1 MNIIEDINKLHVGRM
16 EEDIDLKKYT
26 TYKAGGHAKAI
37 VYPTDIDNLIKLLKY
52 LKDSNVKHKVI
63 GNCSNLLFS
72 DSYYDGILIKL
83 SEFNHIKI
91 EDTKI
96 LVGSGYHLTKLA
108 LQASREGLTGLEF
121 AVGIPG
127 TVGGAVYM
135 NAGAYKSDMGYIVS
149 EIKVLTPNFEIKT
162 MYNKEL
168 AFHYR
173 TSFLEKNK
181 GYICL
186 DATIILKHGDSKAIM
201 DLIEERKKRRLMSQ
215 PLEWPSAGS
224 VFRNPENDFAGRLV
238 EELGYKGKGIGDAI
252 VSEKHAN
259 FIINM
264 GHANGDDI
272 KKLIR
277 QIQADVKEKT
287 GVELKVEQEFVE

>member
-1 MNIIEDINKLHVGRM
+1 MNIINDIKKLKVGKL
-16 EEDIDLKKYT
+16 EENIDLKKYN
-26 TYKAGGHAKAI
+26 TYKVGGCALGI
-37 VYPTDIDNLIKLLKY
+37 VYPDSVDSLIKLLKY
-52 LKDSNVKHKVI
+52 LKDNNVKHKII
-63 GNCSNLLFS
+63 GNCSNLVFGES
-72 DSYYDGILIKL
+72 FYDGILVKL
-83 SEFNHIKI
+83 SEFNKIKI

-96 LVGSGYHLTKLA
+96 VVGSGFHLTKLG

-135 NAGAYKSDMGYIVS
+135 NAGAYKSDMGYVVS
-149 EIKVLTPNFEIKT
+149 EIKVLTPELEIKT
-162 MYNKEL
+162 MYNKDL
-168 AFHYR
+168 DFHYR
-173 TSFLEKNK
+173 TSFLEKNR

-186 DATIILKHGDSKAIM
+186 EATIILKHGDKKEIM

-224 VFRNPENDFAGRLV
+224 VFRNPENDYAGRLV

-264 GHANGDDI
+264 GNAKGDDI
-272 KKLIR
+272 KTLIR

-287 GVELKVEQEFVE
+287 GIELKVEQEFVE